1 MVEPKKIR
9 EETLVPGHGQD
20 FNTLF
25 FALPEMNP
33 KLRYEMI
40 GPEFIL

>member
-1 MVEPKKIR
+1 LPVLHTSMVEPKKIR

-25 FALPEMNP
+25 CTA
-33 KLRYEMI
+33 
-40 GPEFIL
+40 